1 MEIVETTST
10 NYYVKKIMD
19 GLEVVDSRNKKIK
32 AVIVSGPEDRNIGI
46 AKILDRTQKTG

>member
-1 MEIVETTST
+1 MEIVEITST
-10 NYYVKKIMD
+10 NCYVKKIMD

-32 AVIVSGPEDRNIGI
+32 AVIVSGPEDWKMVI